1 MLRNKSMV
9 VGSTGLVGKSVVN
22 HLIEKDIAVLAL
34 VRNDEA
40 SNNSLLNYYKIDFDD
55 LQFPD
60 ETFSDI
66 KDIFICLGTTIKKAE
81 SKEAFQK
88 VDVTYC
94 YEIAKQAQARG
105 VKNISIVTSLGSDS
119 NSTNFYLKSKGMI
132 EDKITKIDFDSIS
145 IHRPGLLIGARNE
158 IRLGEFIGQKI
169 FPYFIDPFLM
179 GSLRK
184 YRSIKGDTLAKAMV
198 NLSGYGKGVNYY
210 YFDDYNKSAKGTS

>member
-22 HLIEKDIAVLAL
+22 HLIEKDISVLAL
-34 VRNDEA
+34 VRNDQV

-55 LQFPD
+55 LQLSD
-60 ETFSDI
+60 EVFSDI
-66 KDIFICLGTTIKKAE
+66 KDIFICLGTTIKKAG

-94 YEIAKQAQARG
+94 HEIAKQAQARG
-105 VKNISIVTSLGSDS
+105 IKNISIVTSLGSDS
-119 NSTNFYLKSKGMI
+119 NSPNFYLKSKGMI

-158 IRLGEFIGQKI
+158 IRLGELIGQKI

-179 GSLRK
+179 GSIRK

-198 NLSGYGKGVNYY
+198 NLSGYRKGINYY
-210 YFDDYNKSAKGTS
+210 YFDDFNKSAKGNN

>member
-34 VRNDEA
+34 VRNDEV
-40 SNNSLLNYYKIDFDD
+40 SKNPLLNYYKIDFDD

-66 KDIFICLGTTIKKAE
+66 KDIFICLGTTIKKAG

-88 VDVTYC
+88 VDITYC

-119 NSTNFYLKSKGMI
+119 NSANFYLKSKGMI
-132 EDKITKIDFDSIS
+132 EDKITNIDFDSIS
-145 IHRPGLLIGARNE
+145 IHRPGLLIGPRNE
-158 IRLGEFIGQKI
+158 MRLGEFIGQKI

-179 GSLRK
+179 GSIRK

-198 NLSGYGKGVNYY
+198 NLSGYREGINYY
-210 YFDDYNKSAKGTS
+210 YFDDFNKSAKGYS

>member
-34 VRNDEA
+34 VRNDEV
-40 SNNSLLNYYKIDFDD
+40 SKNSLLNYYKIDFDD

-66 KDIFICLGTTIKKAE
+66 KDIFICLGTTIKKAG

-88 VDVTYC
+88 VDITYC

-119 NSTNFYLKSKGMI
+119 NSANFYLKSKGII

-158 IRLGEFIGQKI
+158 MRLGEFIGQKI

-179 GSLRK
+179 GSIRK

-198 NLSGYGKGVNYY
+198 NLTGCGEGVNYY
-210 YFDDYNKSAKGTS
+210 YFDDFNESAKGNS

>member
-34 VRNDEA
+34 VRNDEE
-40 SNNSLLNYYKIDFDD
+40 SDNSLLNYYKIDFDD
-55 LQFPD
+55 LHLPD

-66 KDIFICLGTTIKKAE
+66 KDIFICLGTTIKKAG

-88 VDVTYC
+88 VDITYC

-119 NSTNFYLKSKGMI
+119 NSANFYLKSKGMI
-132 EDKITKIDFDSIS
+132 ENKITKMDFDSIS

-158 IRLGEFIGQKI
+158 MRLGEFIGQTI

-179 GSLRK
+179 GSIRK

-198 NLSGYGKGVNYY
+198 NLSGYGEGVNYY
-210 YFDDYNKSAKGTS
+210 YFDDFNESDKGNS

>member
-34 VRNDEA
+34 VRNDEV
-40 SNNSLLNYYKIDFDD
+40 SNNSLLNYCKIDFDD

-66 KDIFICLGTTIKKAE
+66 KDIFICLGTTIKKAG

-88 VDVTYC
+88 VDITYC

-119 NSTNFYLKSKGMI
+119 NSPNFYLKSKGMI

-158 IRLGEFIGQKI
+158 MRLGEFIGQKI

-179 GSLRK
+179 GSIRK
-184 YRSIKGDTLAKAMV
+184 YRSIKGNTLAKAMV
-198 NLSGYGKGVNYY
+198 NLSGYREGANYY
-210 YFDDYNKSAKGTS
+210 YFDDFNKYAKGNS

>member
-34 VRNDEA
+34 VRNDEV
-40 SNNSLLNYYKIDFDD
+40 SNNSLLNYYKIDFDH

-66 KDIFICLGTTIKKAE
+66 KDLFICLGTTIKKAG

-88 VDVTYC
+88 VDITYC

-119 NSTNFYLKSKGMI
+119 NSANFYLKSKGMI

-158 IRLGEFIGQKI
+158 IRLGEFFGQKI

-198 NLSGYGKGVNYY
+198 NLSGYGEGVNYY
-210 YFDDYNKSAKGTS
+210 YFDDFNESAKGNS

>member
-22 HLIEKDIAVLAL
+22 HLIKKDIEVLAL
-34 VRNDEA
+34 VRNDEV

-55 LQFPD
+55 LQFPG

-66 KDIFICLGTTIKKAE
+66 KDIFICLGTTIKKAG

-88 VDVTYC
+88 VDITYC

-119 NSTNFYLKSKGMI
+119 NSTNFYLKTKGMI
-132 EDKITKIDFDSIS
+132 EDQIC
-145 IHRPGLLIGARNE
+145 LLYTSPSPRDQ
-158 IRLGEFIGQKI
+158 R
-169 FPYFIDPFLM
+169 
-179 GSLRK
+179 GSRMPAC
-184 YRSIKGDTLAKAMV
+184 G
-198 NLSGYGKGVNYY
+198 
-210 YFDDYNKSAKGTS
+210 

>member
-34 VRNDEA
+34 VRNDEV
-40 SNNSLLNYYKIDFDD
+40 SKNSLLNYYKIDFDD

-66 KDIFICLGTTIKKAE
+66 KDIFICLGTTIKKAG

-119 NSTNFYLKSKGMI
+119 NSANFYLKSKGMI

-158 IRLGEFIGQKI
+158 MRLGEFIGQKI
-169 FPYFIDPFLM
+169 FPYFIDPFLI
-179 GSLRK
+179 GSIRK

-198 NLSGYGKGVNYY
+198 NLSGCEEGVNYY
-210 YFDDYNKSAKGTS
+210 YFDDFNESAKGNS

>member
-34 VRNDEA
+34 VRNDEV

-66 KDIFICLGTTIKKAE
+66 KDIFICLGTTIKKAG

-88 VDVTYC
+88 VDITYC

-119 NSTNFYLKSKGMI
+119 NSRNFYLKSKGMI
-132 EDKITKIDFDSIS
+132 EDKINKLDFDSIS

-169 FPYFIDPFLM
+169 FPYFIDPFLK
-179 GSLRK
+179 GSIRK

-198 NLSGYGKGVNYY
+198 NLSGYRKGVNYY
-210 YFDDYNKSAKGTS
+210 YFDDFNKSAKGKS

>member
-34 VRNDEA
+34 VRSDEV
-40 SNNSLLNYYKIDFDD
+40 SNNSLLNYFKIDFDD

-66 KDIFICLGTTIKKAE
+66 KDIFICLGTTIKKAG

-88 VDVTYC
+88 VDISYC

-119 NSTNFYLKSKGMI
+119 NSANFYLKSKGMI

-158 IRLGEFIGQKI
+158 MRLGEFIGQKI

-179 GSLRK
+179 GSIRK

-198 NLSGYGKGVNYY
+198 NLSGYREGINYY
-210 YFDDYNKSAKGTS
+210 YFDDFNKSAKGNS

>member
-34 VRNDEA
+34 VRNDKV

-55 LQFPD
+55 LQFSD
-60 ETFSDI
+60 ETLSEV
-66 KDIFICLGTTIKKAE
+66 KDIFICLGTTIKKAG

-88 VDVTYC
+88 VDITYC

-158 IRLGEFIGQKI
+158 MRLGEFVGQKI

-179 GSLRK
+179 GSKRK

-198 NLSGYGKGVNYY
+198 NLSGYGEGVNYY
-210 YFDDYNKSAKGTS
+210 YFDDFNKSAKSNS

>member
-9 VGSTGLVGKSVVN
+9 VGSTGLVGRSVVN

-34 VRNDEA
+34 VRNDEV
-40 SNNSLLNYYKIDFDD
+40 SNNSLLNYYQIDFDD

-66 KDIFICLGTTIKKAE
+66 KDIFICLGTTIKKAG

-179 GSLRK
+179 GSIRK
-184 YRSIKGDTLAKAMV
+184 YRSIKGETLAKAMV
-198 NLSGYGKGVNYY
+198 NLSGSREGINYY
-210 YFDDYNKSAKGTS
+210 YFDDFNKSAKGNS

>member
-1 MLRNKSMV
+1 MPRNKSMV

-34 VRNDEA
+34 VRNDEV
-40 SNNSLLNYYKIDFDD
+40 SNNSLLNYYKLDFDD

-66 KDIFICLGTTIKKAE
+66 KDIFICLGTTIKKAG

-88 VDVTYC
+88 VDITYC

-105 VKNISIVTSLGSDS
+105 IKNISIVTSLGSDS
-119 NSTNFYLKSKGMI
+119 NSANFYLKSKGMI
-132 EDKITKIDFDSIS
+132 EDKIIKMDFDSIS

-158 IRLGEFIGQKI
+158 MRLGEFIGQKI

-179 GSLRK
+179 GSIRR
-184 YRSIKGDTLAKAMV
+184 YRSIKGDTLAMAMV
-198 NLSGYGKGVNYY
+198 NLSGYREGVNYY
-210 YFDDYNKSAKGTS
+210 YFDDFIESAKGNS

>member
-22 HLIEKDIAVLAL
+22 HLIKKDIAVLAL
-34 VRNDEA
+34 VRNDEI

-60 ETFSDI
+60 GTFSDI
-66 KDIFICLGTTIKKAE
+66 KDIFICLGTTIKKAG

-88 VDVTYC
+88 VDITYC
-94 YEIAKQAQARG
+94 YEIAKQAKARG

-119 NSTNFYLKSKGMI
+119 NSANFYLKSKGMI
-132 EDKITKIDFDSIS
+132 EDKIIKMDFDSIS

-184 YRSIKGDTLAKAMV
+184 YRSIKGDTLAMAMI
-198 NLSGYGKGVNYY
+198 NLSGYEEGVNYY
-210 YFDDYNKSAKGTS
+210 YFDDFIESAKGNS

>member
-22 HLIEKDIAVLAL
+22 HLIEREIAVLAL
-34 VRNDEA
+34 VRNDEE
-40 SNNSLLNYYKIDFDD
+40 SDNSLLNYYKIDFDD

-66 KDIFICLGTTIKKAE
+66 KDIFICLGTTIKKAG

-88 VDVTYC
+88 VDITYC

-119 NSTNFYLKSKGMI
+119 NSANFYLKSKGMI

-198 NLSGYGKGVNYY
+198 NLSGYREGINYY
-210 YFDDYNKSAKGTS
+210 YFDDFNKYAKGNS

>member
-1 MLRNKSMV
+1 MD
-9 VGSTGLVGKSVVN
+9 GKSIVN
-22 HLIEKDIAVLAL
+22 HLIDKDIAVLAL
-34 VRNDEA
+34 VRNDEV

-66 KDIFICLGTTIKKAE
+66 KDIFICLGTTIKKAG

-88 VDVTYC
+88 VDITYC

-105 VKNISIVTSLGSDS
+105 VKNISIVTSLGSDC
-119 NSTNFYLKSKGMI
+119 NSANFYLKSKGMI
-132 EDKITKIDFDSIS
+132 EDKITKLDFDSIS

-158 IRLGEFIGQKI
+158 MRLGEFIGQKI

-179 GSLRK
+179 GSIRK

-198 NLSGYGKGVNYY
+198 NLSGYREGINYY
-210 YFDDYNKSAKGTS
+210 YFDDFNKSAKGNS

>member
-22 HLIEKDIAVLAL
+22 HLIKKDIAVLAL
-34 VRNDEA
+34 VRNDEV

-55 LQFPD
+55 LQFPH

-66 KDIFICLGTTIKKAE
+66 KDIFICLGTTIKKAG

-88 VDVTYC
+88 VDITYC

-119 NSTNFYLKSKGMI
+119 NSANFYLKSKVSADQI
-132 EDKITKIDFDSIS
+132 
-145 IHRPGLLIGARNE
+145 
-158 IRLGEFIGQKI
+158 
-169 FPYFIDPFLM
+169 
-179 GSLRK
+179 
-184 YRSIKGDTLAKAMV
+184 IKAKQ
-198 NLSGYGKGVNYY
+198 N
-210 YFDDYNKSAKGTS
+210 

>member
-34 VRNDEA
+34 VRNDEV

-55 LQFPD
+55 LQFPN

-66 KDIFICLGTTIKKAE
+66 RDIFICLGTTIKKAG

-88 VDVTYC
+88 VDITYC

-119 NSTNFYLKSKGMI
+119 NSANFYLKSKGMI
-132 EDKITKIDFDSIS
+132 EDKITNIDFDSIS

-158 IRLGEFIGQKI
+158 MRLGEFIGQKI

-179 GSLRK
+179 GSIRK

-198 NLSGYGKGVNYY
+198 NLSGYREGINYY
-210 YFDDYNKSAKGTS
+210 YFDDFNKSAKGNS